1 MFLLHLFF
9 ALIVALFMTSIYKF
23 VLRRQY
29 PMPIIIFFVI
39 VFLGA
44 WLGGVWI
51 TPVGSSVWNV
61 HWLPF
66 FLASLVFALLL
77 LATKTQKNRRQSRQ
91 KDKELEKENV
101 TRAALGSF
109 FWVLIILLILGIV
122 IHYVGVK
129 IQPLHIIPTVQ

>member
-9 ALIVALFMTSIYKF
+9 ALIMALFMTSIYKF

-66 FLASLVFALLL
+66 FLASLIFALLL
-77 LATKTQKNRRQSRQ
+77 LGTRTQENRRRSRQ
-91 KDKELEKENV
+91 QDKDLEKENV
-101 TRAALGSF
+101 ARAALGSF
-109 FWVLIILLILGIV
+109 FWVLIFLLILGI
-122 IHYVGVK
+122 IMHYLGVK
-129 IQPLHIIPTVQ
+129 VQSLPILPPVK

>member
-1 MFLLHLFF
+1 MFLLHLFL
-9 ALIVALFMTSIYKF
+9 ALVMALFMTSIYTF

-66 FLASLVFALLL
+66 FLASLIFALLL
-77 LATKTQKNRRQSRQ
+77 LATRTQKNRRGMRRQ
-91 KDKELEKENV
+91 DKDLEKENV
-101 TRAALGSF
+101 ARAALGSF
-109 FWVLIILLILGIV
+109 FWVLIVLLILGIV
-122 IHYVGVK
+122 IHYVGIK
-129 IQPLHIIPTVQ
+129 IQPLPIIPTVQ